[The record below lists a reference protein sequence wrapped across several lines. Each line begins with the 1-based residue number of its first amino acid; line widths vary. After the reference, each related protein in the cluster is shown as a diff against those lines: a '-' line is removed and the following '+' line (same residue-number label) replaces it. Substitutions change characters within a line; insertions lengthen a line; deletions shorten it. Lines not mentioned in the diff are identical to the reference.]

1 MSELLC
7 LACRL
12 RKGYQV
18 VLGAGL
24 AETAFGWSHS
34 VLSCGKEMRK
44 RWWVTVPGAGLSLS
58 PTLGSHKPGATE
70 FDQGLCTAEL
80 EYSQVCPSA
89 PDTCLLCPHD
99 PGRMFLCFWGH
110 RSWTTVNERML
121 ACSCGLAWVTC
132 SSYVTS
138 SCSTGQTQFRQ
149 SQP

>member
-12 RKGYQV
+12 TKGYQV

-34 VLSCGKEMRK
+34 ALSCGKEMRK
-44 RWWVTVPGAGLSLS
+44 RWWVTAPGAGLSLS

-80 EYSQVCPSA
+80 EYSQVCPSPQTHA
-89 PDTCLLCPHD
+89 FYVPMTQA
-99 PGRMFLCFWGH
+99 
-110 RSWTTVNERML
+110 E
-121 ACSCGLAWVTC
+121 CSCASGGTEAGLL
-132 SSYVTS
+132 
-138 SCSTGQTQFRQ
+138 
-149 SQP
+149 